1 MFRVRLKVHTYL
13 SILLNLVMKCPHC
26 QVFFHPKMQ
35 VRYLAQNGRGLKVHL
50 YHQTCPECKEV
61 IIGIRETEN
70 YGELSETLEGLRFLV
85 ASPPQCNTSGASRI
99 E

>member
-1 MFRVRLKVHTYL
+1 MFRLRLKVHTYL
-13 SILLNLVMKCPHC
+13 SIPLNSVMKCPHC

-35 VRYLAQNGRGLKVHL
+35 VRYLAQNGRGIKVHL

-61 IIGIRETEN
+61 RETEN

-85 ASPPQCNTSGASRI
+85 ASPP
-99 E
+99 